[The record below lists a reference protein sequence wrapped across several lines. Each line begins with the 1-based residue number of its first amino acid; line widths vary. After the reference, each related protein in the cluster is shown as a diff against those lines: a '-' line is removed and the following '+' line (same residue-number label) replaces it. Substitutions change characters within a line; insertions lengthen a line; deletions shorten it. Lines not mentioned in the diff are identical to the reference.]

1 MCFNWSHCFFA
12 ETQTI
17 EIENLRMELSLQST
31 VVEGIYVCNC
41 NYVEGHDSLALLDSL
56 S

>member
-1 MCFNWSHCFFA
+1 MVCFNWSRCFFA

-31 VVEGIYVCNC
+31 VAEGIHVHTCINIIAWKDKVSWSC
-41 NYVEGHDSLALLDSL
+41 
-56 S
+56 